1 MRYNGFNYKPNKD
14 NNNVNT
20 TPVSTKKNNNTQ
32 QVLSML
38 YVINENKSKVV
49 NVYDITYDSNGY
61 PLFLIYF
68 DNRWVRISAKH
79 FKPLN

>member
-1 MRYNGFNYKPNKD
+1 
-14 NNNVNT
+14 
-20 TPVSTKKNNNTQ
+20 
-32 QVLSML
+32 ML